1 MILTK
6 SWDGVFLLLSM
17 LWWWLLKLTQQQQ
30 WRSLL
35 LCCIMYL
42 YAILL
47 FVNSLPY
54 TVPYCRLVH
63 FCTFLY
69 YASYSL
75 LHIFYFILPSYFL
88 VSCFIL
94 SNASLQRFLIT
105 TSLSNYTLFTLLF
118 HLFVLFSFSTASP
131 SLLSI
136 QPAACNA
143 RKTSIRMECKKI
155 TKVDI
160 KHTYN

>member
-1 MILTK
+1 MVVVIEFYTTAAVAVTAAVLYNV
-6 SWDGVFLLLSM
+6 SI
-17 LWWWLLKLTQQQQ
+17 
-30 WRSLL
+30 RHSLI
-35 LCCIMYL
+35 CQFIAL
-42 YAILL
+42 Y
-47 FVNSLPY
+47 S
-54 TVPYCRLVH
+54 VPYCRLLH

-105 TSLSNYTLFTLLF
+105 TSLSNYTLSTLLF
-118 HLFVLFSFSTASP
+118 HFLPLFSFSTASP